1 MNTIVIKVWRGLVSE
16 VFASDPDTEVTVI
29 DEDCE
34 EGQCDTQ
41 LPEHQVY

>member
-16 VFASDPDTEVTVI
+16 VFASDPDTEVIVL
-29 DEDCE
+29 DQDCE
-34 EGQCDTQ
+34 GEHCDTQ